1 MGDNISMD
9 IVRDLSMLLDSELT
23 MKHYV
28 NRVAS
33 TCFFHRRRLRQL
45 KRHVTSDVMN
55 HLVVVVILSTLES
68 LDYCNSV
75 LAGLPWSTVDPLQRV
90 QNAGARLVMGL
101 SPRDHVS
108 EALIVNVN
116 LYSASSQK
124 PPLMRS
130 N

>member
-45 KRHVTSDVMN
+45 KRHVTSDVVN
-55 HLVVVVILSTLES
+55 HLVVAVIDWTAVTRYLQDFRGQPSPHYSES
-68 LDYCNSV
+68 RMPLHDSFWACYHVTMSV
-75 LAGLPWSTVDPLQRV
+75 G
-90 QNAGARLVMGL
+90 
-101 SPRDHVS
+101 H
-108 EALIVNVN
+108 
-116 LYSASSQK
+116 
-124 PPLMRS
+124 
-130 N
+130 